1 MKWDDID
8 QQVCSVARAL
18 SGVGE
23 RWTLLIVRDAFKGAR
38 RFEEFQRS
46 LGVTRHR
53 LTERLN
59 KLVEEGVLTKVP
71 YSDRPVRYEYRLTRK
86 GLALYPILV
95 SLSHWGDVWMDEDV
109 GPPLR
114 YWHSRCGHQF
124 RPALA
129 CDHCGDPIKPDEV
142 STQLGD
148 VLTAFVQSCR
158 DTGEPVPNESEL
170 ARKAIMF
177 NTHFKETVE

>member
-8 QQVCSVARAL
+8 QQVCSVARSL
-18 SGVGE
+18 SVVGE

-53 LTERLN
+53 LVERLN
-59 KLVEEGVLTKVP
+59 KLVDEGVLTKVP
-71 YSDRPVRYEYRLTRK
+71 YSERPVRYEYRLTRK

-95 SLSHWGDVWMDEDV
+95 SLSHWGDVWMDDGA

-114 YWHSRCGHQF
+114 YWHSRCGQQF
-124 RPALA
+124 HPMLA
-129 CDHCGDPIKPDEV
+129 CDQCGDTIKPDEV
-142 STQLGD
+142 SPQLGD
-148 VLTAFVQSCR
+148 VLTAYVAACR
-158 DTGEPVPNESEL
+158 ACGEQVPTDSEL
-170 ARKAIMF
+170 AREAITF
-177 NTHFKETVE
+177 NKNFKGE

>member
-8 QQVCSVARAL
+8 QQVCSVARSL
-18 SGVGE
+18 SVVGE

-53 LTERLN
+53 LAERLN
-59 KLVEEGVLTKVP
+59 KLVDEGVLTKVP
-71 YSDRPVRYEYRLTRK
+71 YSERPIRYEYRLTRK
-86 GLALYPILV
+86 GLALYPILI
-95 SLSHWGDVWMDEDV
+95 SLSHWGDIWMDDGA

-114 YWHSRCGHQF
+114 YWHSRCGQQF
-124 RPALA
+124 QPILA
-129 CDHCGDPIKPDEV
+129 CNHCGDAIRPDEV
-142 STQLGD
+142 SPQLGD

-158 DTGEPVPNESEL
+158 ACGEGVPTDSEL
-170 ARKAIMF
+170 AREAITF
-177 NTHFKETVE
+177 NKKFKGE